1 MLLTACGGGGARQ
14 ASPAATAVPTSASAQ
29 APDPTSDDSAP
40 VVEPTDAP
48 PAATQ
53 PGEPAQEPTD
63 APPSVVPTAAPPIEE
78 PTDEPTVEPPTEE
91 PTAAPPAPPTNAPT
105 QAPAPTTPPEANPTD
120 VPAPS
125 VIPTAPPTSTPAA
138 TAEPTPTSAPD
149 EPATPM
155 RLKIDTGAVQVDAAI
170 EYVGKVASGPNE
182 GAMDV
187 PKAWENVAWY
197 EPGYLPGEPGNSVL
211 AGHLDS
217 TTGPAV
223 FYKLDQIKVG
233 DILTVVD
240 KDNRSIQ
247 FRVTKSQVY
256 YNDEAPLYEIFGPSD
271 ESHLNLIT
279 CDGAFDRNSKEY
291 DRKLVV
297 FSVLVS

>member
-1 MLLTACGGGGARQ
+1 MVRAGL
-14 ASPAATAVPTSASAQ
+14 PAGQ
-29 APDPTSDDSAP
+29 
-40 VVEPTDAP
+40 
-48 PAATQ
+48 
-53 PGEPAQEPTD
+53 
-63 APPSVVPTAAPPIEE
+63 
-78 PTDEPTVEPPTEE
+78 
-91 PTAAPPAPPTNAPT
+91 
-105 QAPAPTTPPEANPTD
+105 
-120 VPAPS
+120 
-125 VIPTAPPTSTPAA
+125 
-138 TAEPTPTSAPD
+138 
-149 EPATPM
+149 
-155 RLKIDTGAVQVDAAI
+155 
-170 EYVGKVASGPNE
+170 
-182 GAMDV
+182 
-187 PKAWENVAWY
+187 
-197 EPGYLPGEPGNSVL
+197 PGNSVL

-233 DILTVVD
+233 DMPVVD